1 MIKLNTKGSSPLHI
15 VLIFVIVGLIAGIG
29 YYVYNSQKK
38 TNTALD
44 NAANS
49 QADPQKSNKKGGV
62 ETKVVEKN
70 EESGFFEIKELGV
83 KFKPTSSLGGLYYT
97 VGNGGKTVYF
107 SLEELKSTDCA
118 ADKTAQV
125 ALTRYTEQDFAE
137 DTVAS
142 PIKEKSK
149 KFDQYYF
156 FAMGG
161 QSMCSED
168 STVQEKASNLRTEIL
183 KQLPNSLVKI

>member
-1 MIKLNTKGSSPLHI
+1 MKILNNKGFGAIESILI
-15 VLIFVIVGLIAGIG
+15 VVIIAAIGGAG

-38 TNTALD
+38 TNAALD
-44 NAANS
+44 NASKAQS
-49 QADPQKSNKKGGV
+49 DPQKSEKKEKV

-125 ALTRYTEQDFAE
+125 ALTRYTDQDFAE

>member
-1 MIKLNTKGSSPLHI
+1 MKILNNKGFGAIESILI
-15 VLIFVIVGLIAGIG
+15 VVIIAAIGGAG

-38 TNTALD
+38 TNAALD
-44 NAANS
+44 NASKAQS
-49 QADPQKSNKKGGV
+49 DPQKSEKKEKV

-125 ALTRYTEQDFAE
+125 ALTRYTDQDFAE

-142 PIKEKSK
+142 KIKEKSK

-161 QSMCSED
+161 QSMCSAD